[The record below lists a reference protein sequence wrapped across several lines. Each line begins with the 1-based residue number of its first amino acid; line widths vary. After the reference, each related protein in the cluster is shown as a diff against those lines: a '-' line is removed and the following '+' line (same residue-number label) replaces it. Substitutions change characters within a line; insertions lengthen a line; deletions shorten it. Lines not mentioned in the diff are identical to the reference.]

1 MPKEEVATIC
11 FFKDFSTS
19 VEKVSHDIKILATN
33 GNVKANRCLLRM
45 ASPVVH
51 RNLKH
56 NEKADVLDLM
66 DYSVETVKSLLKLIY
81 VGKLSCQSNA
91 LKEEVLYVAKELE
104 IEISV
109 FLPDKLIKDPLVKNE
124 KPGMPDKPTKDPLVK
139 NEKPGIMDGGNGR
152 FNCGLCSKT
161 FASKHNGLKHYQEI
175 HRANNEKTIECLA
188 FGCTKKFAVQ
198 RYMKDHMRNMH
209 DKDDK
214 IKVPN
219 LSPVPIQDNSKDRE
233 RHLMLEQ
240 YIGLNNDTGLEQC
253 RFCSKS
259 YKGAHRS
266 SRLRQLFDHV
276 ERLHLKL
283 RSYVCDYCSQ
293 TFNSK
298 GQKASHISI
307 KHSTEHNRRS
317 AQLTSEENT
326 QNNEIS
332 KF

>member
-1 MPKEEVATIC
+1 M
-11 FFKDFSTS
+11 
-19 VEKVSHDIKILATN
+19 
-33 GNVKANRCLLRM
+33 
-45 ASPVVH
+45 
-51 RNLKH
+51 
-56 NEKADVLDLM
+56 
-66 DYSVETVKSLLKLIY
+66 
-81 VGKLSCQSNA
+81 SCQSNA
-91 LKEEVLYVAKELE
+91 LKEEVLDVSKELE
-104 IEISV
+104 IVTSV
-109 FLPDKLIKDPLVKNE
+109 FLPDML
-124 KPGMPDKPTKDPLVK
+124 TKDPLVK

-152 FNCGLCSKT
+152 FNCGICSKT

-214 IKVPN
+214 IKVKVPN
-219 LSPVPIQDNSKDRE
+219 LSPVPIQNNSKDRE

-253 RFCSKS
+253 RVCSKS

-307 KHSTEHNRRS
+307 KH
-317 AQLTSEENT
+317 ENE
-326 QNNEIS
+326 QW
-332 KF
+332 

>member
-11 FFKDFSTS
+11 FIKDFSTS

-33 GNVKANRCLLRM
+33 GDVKANRSLLRM

-91 LKEEVLYVAKELE
+91 LKEEVLDVAKELE
-104 IEISV
+104 IETSV
-109 FLPDKLIKDPLVKNE
+109 FL
-124 KPGMPDKPTKDPLVK
+124 PDKPTKDPLVK

-188 FGCTKKFAVQ
+188 FGCTKKFAIQ

-219 LSPVPIQDNSKDRE
+219 LSPVPIQNNSKDRE

-253 RFCSKS
+253 RVCSKS

-317 AQLTSEENT
+317 AELTSEENT

>member
-11 FFKDFSTS
+11 FIKDFSTS

-33 GNVKANRCLLRM
+33 GDVKANRSLLRM

-91 LKEEVLYVAKELE
+91 LKEEVLDVAKELE
-104 IEISV
+104 IETSV
-109 FLPDKLIKDPLVKNE
+109 FL
-124 KPGMPDKPTKDPLVK
+124 PDKPTKDPLVK

-152 FNCGLCSKT
+152 FNCGICSKT

-188 FGCTKKFAVQ
+188 FGCTKKFAIQ

-219 LSPVPIQDNSKDRE
+219 LSPVPIQNNSKDRE

-253 RFCSKS
+253 RVCSKS

-266 SRLRQLFDHV
+266 SRLCQLFDHV

-298 GQKASHISI
+298 GQKASHIFI

-317 AQLTSEENT
+317 AELTSEENT